1 MGRYDLNLT
10 EGDFW
15 GLTLKELNA
24 LIERNR
30 INQDWLD
37 YRAALV
43 CTVLANAWRGKNVK
57 PFTTDDFMPKSK
69 AKSRQ
74 QTSSQMLSTVR
85 LLNAAFGGKV
95 REN

>member
-30 INQDWLD
+30 INKDWLD
-37 YRAALV
+37 HRAALI

-57 PFTTDDFMPKSK
+57 PLTTEDFMPKVKVRSN
-69 AKSRQ
+69 Q
-74 QTSSQMLSTVR
+74 QTAKQMLSTVR

-95 REN
+95 MES